1 MIMTDNFPGRLK
13 PVGVVRSSIIR
24 PMDPDHFQGKESRVI
39 IEPQYSE
46 ALDGLADEE
55 YILVV
60 FRFHLSTECPMK
72 VHPRGDRNRPLK
84 GVFATCS
91 PARPNFIG
99 VTRCRLLRIEGNI
112 LFVRDLD
119 AVDGTPVLD
128 IKPYRL

>member
-1 MIMTDNFPGRLK
+1 MTDNGPGRLK
-13 PVGVVRSSIIR
+13 PVGVVRSSIVR
-24 PMDPDHFQGKESRVI
+24 PMDPDYFLGKESRVI
-39 IEPQYSE
+39 IEQEYSE
-46 ALDGLADEE
+46 ALDGLAEEE
-55 YILVV
+55 YILIV
-60 FRFHLSTECPMK
+60 FRFHLSSECPLK
-72 VHPRGDRNRPLK
+72 VHPRGDLNRPMK

-99 VTRCRLLRIEGNI
+99 VTRCRLLNIEGNT